1 VIKDGLRRGRAKN
14 NNETGT
20 WPMTAYVRPR
30 WDRRRP
36 ARQASEGR
44 WAHTYAAIDLGT
56 NNCRLLV
63 ARPTRSGFRVIDAF
77 SRIVRLGEGLS
88 DSGCL
93 SEAAMDRTIEALEI
107 CADKMRRRG
116 VDRRRCVATDACRR
130 AENGAA
136 FLDRVV
142 AETGL
147 TLETIAA
154 EEEAGLALKG
164 CLPLIGPDARHALVF
179 DIGGGS
185 TEVMLTDTGGGASD
199 MTGWVSLPFGV
210 VNLSERYGGDA
221 LSVSAYDA
229 MVAEVDDHLAPF
241 CQRHG
246 VLAMV
251 GRGEAQLLGTS
262 GTVTTLTGVHLDLRR
277 YDRAVVDGAF
287 LNFDDI
293 RDMSDRLRCQDFA
306 ARAAHPCI
314 GAERAD
320 LVVAGC
326 AILEAICRR
335 WPIGRLRVADRGLR
349 EGILLDLIRDA
360 EKESRPSKGV
370 RR

>member
-1 VIKDGLRRGRAKN
+1 
-14 NNETGT
+14 
-20 WPMTAYVRPR
+20 MTAYVRPR

-44 WAHTYAAIDLGT
+44 WEHTYAAIDLGT

-77 SRIVRLGEGLS
+77 SRIVRLGEGVS
-88 DSGCL
+88 GSGCL
-93 SEAAMDRTIEALEI
+93 SVAAMDRTIEALKI
-107 CADKMRRRG
+107 CADKMRRRA
-116 VDRRRCVATDACRR
+116 VDRSRCVATDACRR
-130 AENGAA
+130 AQNGAE
-136 FLDRVV
+136 FLERVSI
-142 AETGL
+142 ETGL
-147 TLETIAA
+147 KLETITA

-164 CLPLIGPDARHALVF
+164 CLPLIQPDARHALVF

-185 TEVMLTDTGGGASD
+185 TEVMLTDTRGGASD

-210 VNLSERYGGDA
+210 VNLSERYGSDT
-221 LSVSAYDA
+221 LSASVYDD
-229 MVAEVDDHLAPF
+229 MVVEVEEHLAPF
-241 CQRHG
+241 CQRHE

-262 GTVTTLTGVHLDLRR
+262 GTVTTLTGVHLGLQR

-287 LNFDDI
+287 LDFDDI
-293 RDMSDRLRCQDFA
+293 RVMSDRLRRQDCA

-314 GAERAD
+314 GPERAD

-349 EGILLDLIRDA
+349 EGMLLDLMRDA
-360 EKESRPSKGV
+360 NNESRKEKSPG
-370 RR
+370 R